1 MELVMSSLA
10 PEQLFAAQKV
20 VFETISGLLNK
31 FFGGIEKLVELNL
44 QVVKSTLTENQEIT
58 AKAFSVKDPQDLF
71 ALQASYTQSVT
82 DKVQSYGRNVYEIIS
97 STQGEFA
104 AATEAL
110 LQQSY
115 RETQEFVDKLAK
127 DAPAGSETAV
137 AAWKTFITTAS
148 EAASTTYEAARKAA
162 KQAVEIAESNVS
174 AASAASAK
182 RTRQT
187 VVPVEA
193 DEKQ

>member
-82 DKVQSYGRNVYEIIS
+82 DKAQSYGRNVYEIIS

-104 AATEAL
+104 AAAEAQF
-110 LQQSY
+110 QQYY
-115 RETQEFVDKLAK
+115 RETQEFVDKFAK
-127 DAPAGSETAV
+127 YAPAGSETAV

-148 EAASTTYEAARKAA
+148 ETASTTYEAAKSAT

-174 AASAASAK
+174 AASSASAK
-182 RTRQT
+182 RTRQA
-187 VVPVEA
+187 VVPVATAE
-193 DEKQ
+193 E

>member
-10 PEQLFAAQKV
+10 PEQLFAAQNV
-20 VFETISGLLNK
+20 GFETISGLLTK
-31 FFGGIEKLVELNL
+31 AFGGVEKLVELNL

-58 AKAFSVKDPQDLF
+58 AKALSAKDPQDLF

-82 DKVQSYGRNVYEIIS
+82 DKAQSYGRNVYEIIS

-104 AATEAL
+104 AAAEAQF
-110 LQQSY
+110 QQYY

-127 DAPAGSETAV
+127 YAPAGSETTV

-148 EAASTTYEAARKAA
+148 ETASTTYEAAKNAT

-174 AASAASAK
+174 AASPASAK
-182 RTRQT
+182 RNRQA
-187 VVPVEA
+187 VVPVA
-193 DEKQ
+193 AAEK